1 MNKKNEA
8 VWGSRIKQKTSNLFQ
23 DSGTSIGIDKK
34 LFEEDIKASII
45 HTKML
50 AKQNIISKKISKKII
65 IGLNKILNEII
76 KNKFKFKKKYEDI
89 HLNIEKRLFEII
101 GNDAGYMHIARS
113 RNDQVITDFKMWITS
128 ATNKINKSLDN
139 IISTIL
145 KLSEKN
151 IYTIMPG
158 FTHLKNAQAVSFS
171 HYLMAY
177 VEMFSRDKKKI
188 YK

>member
-1 MNKKNEA
+1 M
-8 VWGSRIKQKTSNLFQ
+8 SICS
-23 DSGTSIGIDKK
+23 SG
-34 LFEEDIKASII
+34 
-45 HTKML
+45 
-50 AKQNIISKKISKKII
+50 NIICAAVNF
-65 IGLNKILNEII
+65 GP
-76 KNKFKFKKKYEDI
+76 
-89 HLNIEKRLFEII
+89 
-101 GNDAGYMHIARS
+101 
-113 RNDQVITDFKMWITS
+113 TD
-128 ATNKINKSLDN
+128 KSLDN